1 MLTVF
6 IPQVL
11 GLENQAS
18 NEKKTGVWSMM
29 IFDSVCKRGLVL
41 ALTERII
48 IVKEELENK
57 SNYGNKMD

>member
-1 MLTVF
+1 
-6 IPQVL
+6 
-11 GLENQAS
+11 
-18 NEKKTGVWSMM
+18 MM

-48 IVKEELENK
+48 IVKEELEFK